1 MCNLAVETTW
11 LHFQSFSLLL
21 YGVVGC
27 PLFRGCLSIE
37 VNGRTLATF
46 RIVCYITVEGCPLS
60 GAPFSLFPFLPLS
73 RTSPLFSFPS
83 FSLYSF
89 STIRFPPPHLLS
101 SPFLSSP
108 YSPGYLHFLDSIHP
122 HFDQL
127 KSLAQHSPKTPLSQ
141 STEETDVGVSLAEDS
156 TTPLQ
161 DKDKPSPKVAGTQDP
176 NASVCV
182 VS

>member
-1 MCNLAVETTW
+1 MAAFSKLFFAVIRSSGVFAIQGLLKYWSEWKDTRD
-11 LHFQSFSLLL
+11 FQNCLL
-21 YGVVGC
+21 YNSWGVSVKWGSF
-27 PLFRGCLSIE
+27 P
-37 VNGRTLATF
+37 
-46 RIVCYITVEGCPLS
+46 
-60 GAPFSLFPFLPLS
+60 LFPFLPLS

-101 SPFLSSP
+101 FPFLSSP